1 MWTICFP
8 RKPSPD
14 TFHVTRKQVCIT
26 IPELVR
32 WEPELGP
39 GPEPWIRHLAIDRD
53 SARHLQA
60 LATIDRVAAELPAE
74 MSRGFLQLVDT
85 QMQAFDKK
93 LADAGELSRHNNGCA

>member
-8 RKPSPD
+8 RTAPD
-14 TFHVTRKQVCIT
+14 VTILKRVCIT
-26 IPELVR
+26 IPQLVKFL
-32 WEPELGP
+32 EFVPE
-39 GPEPWIRHLAIDRD
+39 PEPWIRHRAIDGD

-60 LATIDRVAAELPAE
+60 LATIDRIAAELPAE

-93 LADAGELSRHNNGCA
+93 LSDAGSISRQDKAYD

>member
-8 RKPSPD
+8 RTAPD
-14 TFHVTRKQVCIT
+14 PTILILKRVCIT
-26 IPELVR
+26 IPDLVPV
-32 WEPELGP
+32 EFGP
-39 GPEPWIRHLAIDRD
+39 LPNPWIRHRAIDRD

-60 LATIDRVAAELPAE
+60 LATIDRIAAELPAE

-93 LADAGELSRHNNGCA
+93 LADVGAISRQDKGCD